1 MKHKIFGLLLILLA
15 FTATIR
21 ADEGDWDFN
30 PYNFQYDMTVYV
42 GIDVDG
48 SGGGDLS
55 RYSVAAFCGEECRG
69 VMEVEDAGGLRY
81 GYLRIRSNK
90 ESGERITFKV
100 YDNTAKVMTKC
111 DDTID
116 FQTQGLQGIPS
127 DPMTLHVANKYKVDY
142 VVDGNVIHSA
152 YVYYGEVLELIE
164 APKKTGR
171 TFAEWLNA
179 PQTMPASDVT
189 VIGSYTVNSYTL
201 TFKIGDELVSETT
214 VAYGS
219 EIIAPDIPEKEGH
232 TFAGWD
238 GLPETMPA
246 SDLTVNGSYTVN
258 SYTLTYMIGKEIV
271 SESEVKY
278 GASLT
283 AIEAPVKEGHSFDGW
298 VGLPVTM
305 PSKDVIV
312 TGSYTVNAY
321 TIIFKIDDEVVSQAT
336 VAYNSEIVV
345 PAVPEKEGYTFGGWE
360 NLPETM
366 PAGDLTI
373 YGSYAVNSYTVTYM
387 IEGEVIR
394 VDIVDFGITLP
405 KAPEAPEKQGYD
417 FIGWSDIPVTMP
429 AEEIIIIGKYQV
441 ATGINS
447 VVSDTK
453 TSDVYDLQGRL
464 LKRNVIL
471 NKMTE
476 YFPKGVYIINR
487 RKVLI
492 R

>member
-232 TFAGWD
+232 TVAGWD

-246 SDLTVNGSYTVN
+246 
-258 SYTLTYMIGKEIV
+258 
-271 SESEVKY
+271 
-278 GASLT
+278 
-283 AIEAPVKEGHSFDGW
+283 
-298 VGLPVTM
+298 
-305 PSKDVIV
+305 
-312 TGSYTVNAY
+312 
-321 TIIFKIDDEVVSQAT
+321 
-336 VAYNSEIVV
+336 
-345 PAVPEKEGYTFGGWE
+345 
-360 NLPETM
+360 
-366 PAGDLTI
+366 GDLTI
-373 YGSYAVNSYTVTYM
+373 NGSYAVNSYTVTYM